1 MFRLRNQP
9 GVYLRMLAAAALII
23 VLIVSC
29 VSCFIPEGAEPGYC
43 RVSNRGGTETIICN
57 YVTTTTP

>member
-29 VSCFIPEGAEPGYC
+29 VSCFIPDGAEPGYC
-43 RVSNRGGTETIICN
+43 RIQTVAVPKRLSAIT
-57 YVTTTTP
+57 

>member
-9 GVYLRMLAAAALII
+9 GVYLRFLAAAALII

-29 VSCFIPEGAEPGYC
+29 VSCFIPDGAEPGYC
-43 RVSNRGGTETIICN
+43 KVTNRGGSETIICN